1 MGMSFASNHRN
12 CSRPLCSSDAD
23 AVLLFDYGRR
33 HVALDDLS
41 PVADPNVLELCDR
54 HAESFRPP
62 NGWSL
67 DDRRSP
73 VDLNPLDLTPLDL
86 NSPGVSV

>member
-1 MGMSFASNHRN
+1 MSFAPNHRN

-33 HVALDDLS
+33 HVVLDELS
-41 PVADPNVLELCDR
+41 AVADPNVLELCDR

-62 NGWSL
+62 HGWSL
-67 DDRRSP
+67 DDRRSAI
-73 VDLNPLDLTPLDL
+73 DLTPSERGPAEL
-86 NSPGVSV
+86 NTPGVSV